1 MHTSHYYYI
10 PTFYVHIICLHVLDV
25 YFYTSFVHVH
35 MCLFL
40 YNIFIVNEDTISLSI
55 YWLQLITNN
64 IWQKKH

>member
-40 YNIFIVNEDTISLSI
+40 YNNNNISL
-55 YWLQLITNN
+55 L
-64 IWQKKH
+64 